1 MQRYDY
7 LIVGAGMVAANA
19 VDGIRERDSEGS
31 IGILGAEPRGPVTRP
46 ALSKKLWTDP
56 DFGYDKI
63 WMQPEQDPG
72 TTLHVDTRVS
82 AIDRQARKVTTHNG
96 ETFGY
101 GQLLLATG
109 CEPIRLDL
117 AESERVRYFRSVD
130 DYDHLRRLA
139 GENRHIAVVGGSYI
153 GSELAAAL
161 IQNDCRV
168 TLICPEPVLG
178 GGMLPPEVAD
188 RLHQTYLDHGVALLS
203 GRKVKAG
210 READG
215 TVTLELDDGS
225 ELAADGV
232 MFGLGVEPC
241 TELAQAAGLEIDGG
255 ILVDER
261 LRTADA
267 AIYAAGDVA
276 TYPDRILGRWHAEHV
291 DNANCQGAAVG
302 RIMAGS
308 DEAYTHTPYFYSN
321 VFDIAWKALGRL
333 DSTLDIVADSNADKG
348 VYYYLESA
356 HLDSGH
362 LESGRVVGVLLLGFD
377 EAPLDAAREVL
388 AERGPQDATTLSG
401 RIPLG

>member
-1 MQRYDY
+1 
-7 LIVGAGMVAANA
+7 
-19 VDGIRERDSEGS
+19 
-31 IGILGAEPRGPVTRP
+31 
-46 ALSKKLWTDP
+46 
-56 DFGYDKI
+56 
-63 WMQPEQDPG
+63 MQPEQDPG

-232 MFGLGVEPC
+232 MFGLGSSPAPNWRRRPDSRSTAVSWSTSGCAPP
-241 TELAQAAGLEIDGG
+241 TPRSTPPAMSPPTPTASSGAG
-255 ILVDER
+255 
-261 LRTADA
+261 
-267 AIYAAGDVA
+267 
-276 TYPDRILGRWHAEHV
+276 
-291 DNANCQGAAVG
+291 
-302 RIMAGS
+302 
-308 DEAYTHTPYFYSN
+308 TP
-321 VFDIAWKALGRL
+321 
-333 DSTLDIVADSNADKG
+333 STLTTPTVRALRSGASWPAATRPTPTPPTSTPTSSISPGRRWGGSTARSTSSPTATLTKG
-348 VYYYLESA
+348 S
-356 HLDSGH
+356 
-362 LESGRVVGVLLLGFD
+362 
-377 EAPLDAAREVL
+377 
-388 AERGPQDATTLSG
+388 T
-401 RIPLG
+401 I